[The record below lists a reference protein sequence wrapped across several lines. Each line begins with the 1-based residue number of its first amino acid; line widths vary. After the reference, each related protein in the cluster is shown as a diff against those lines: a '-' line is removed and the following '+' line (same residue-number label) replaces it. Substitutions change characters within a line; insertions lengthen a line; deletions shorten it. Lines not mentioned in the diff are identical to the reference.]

1 MALTP
6 TVIADGVHVHPAVLA
21 AVFAATEPILVSD
34 AVATGVHSFDQ
45 DVTAR
50 DGAAYLS
57 DGTLTGALA
66 MLDDAVR
73 RVVDLGVP
81 PERAIAAA
89 SARPAAVLGLAEAP
103 GTVALDG
110 DLVVRAAWREGRRI
124 DGGAGGP

>member
-1 MALTP
+1 MPRTC
-6 TVIADGVHVHPAVLA
+6 
-21 AVFAATEPILVSD
+21 
-34 AVATGVHSFDQ
+34 
-45 DVTAR
+45 
-50 DGAAYLS
+50 S

-89 SARPAAVLGLAEAP
+89 SARSAAVLGLAEAP

-110 DLVVRAAWREGRRI
+110 DLVVRAAWRGGRRI